1 MPTFVRGIALLL
13 LVTSPLAAQG
23 GRVPPGGGGRNNT
36 QQPPIRQDSSNI
48 RKTPAGYVMDF
59 QDQDLRVVLSAV
71 AEAGNLN
78 VTFANIPTK
87 RVTLRMSSAVTR
99 EELLDVMRG
108 LAESNQLTM
117 T

>member
-1 MPTFVRGIALLL
+1 MLKP
-13 LVTSPLAAQG
+13 
-23 GRVPPGGGGRNNT
+23 
-36 QQPPIRQDSSNI
+36 DSTNL

-87 RVTLRMSSAVTR
+87 RVTLIQTSARSEAPTT
-99 EELLDVMRG
+99 
-108 LAESNQLTM
+108 S
-117 T
+117 